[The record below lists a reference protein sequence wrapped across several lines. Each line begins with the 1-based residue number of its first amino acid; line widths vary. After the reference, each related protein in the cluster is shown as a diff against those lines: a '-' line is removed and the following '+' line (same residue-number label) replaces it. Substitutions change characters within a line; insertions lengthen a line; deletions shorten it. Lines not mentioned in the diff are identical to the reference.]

1 MCIQVLRGKL
11 LPRYKNM
18 IEVIRND
25 YKDFLNEYD
34 FTQEYVESVLELP
47 TTDDRGTD
55 YVLELRESP
64 IDGRGLFAIKAINE
78 GEYIAMARV
87 NGERMIAGRYTN
99 HSPTPNAIF
108 VHDGSG
114 DLSMIAS
121 QAIVVGE
128 EVTVNYRQAGEVN
141 GVIR

>member
-1 MCIQVLRGKL
+1 
-11 LPRYKNM
+11 M

-108 VHDGSG
+108 VHGGSG